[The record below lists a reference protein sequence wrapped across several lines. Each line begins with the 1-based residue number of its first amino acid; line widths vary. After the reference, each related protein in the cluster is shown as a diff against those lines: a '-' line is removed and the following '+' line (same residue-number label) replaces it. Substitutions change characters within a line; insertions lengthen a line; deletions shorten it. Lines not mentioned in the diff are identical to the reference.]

1 MDIGINYITELN
13 MPQNRYD
20 EIYKILIKKGY
31 INTLKFPG
39 KYCDYNSM
47 EHFFYIINETG
58 AKEDIHGIP
67 GMVPAIHSKK
77 CTQNIE
83 WEKIIPQLRNARR
96 ISTHLGIENKDVLEN
111 YEEGT
116 FEANLKQIKE
126 KLNCEIGIENIP
138 GGFSFDKRTLTPEF
152 ITQTWQNAD
161 FGVFDISHAK
171 LAARDIGITYKEFL
185 ENIKHKENVK
195 ILHISGNTNEAGER
209 QNAPDKH
216 VLINQQEIEDI
227 IQLLYEFPNTDLII
241 SEYAFNSRYSYEKE
255 IVIESILL
263 NKIVN
268 KKDVQESKYV
278 LEYLEKNLKDDVSNL
293 EQLLERRKI

>member
-1 MDIGINYITELN
+1 MDIGINYITELDN
-13 MPQNRYD
+13 PQNRYD

-39 KYCDYNSM
+39 KYCDYNSLK
-47 EHFFYIINETG
+47 YIFNITNELG
-58 AKEDIHGIP
+58 AKIDIHGIP
-67 GMVPAIHSKK
+67 GMFPAIHSEK

-83 WEKIIPQLRNARR
+83 WEKIIPQLKNCKR

-111 YEEGT
+111 YKMGT
-116 FEANLKQIKE
+116 FETNFKQIKE

-138 GGFSFDKRTLTPEF
+138 GGFAFDKRTLAPEF
-152 ITQTWQNAD
+152 ITRTWEKAD

-171 LAARDIGITYKEFL
+171 LAAKDLGMTYKEYL
-185 ENIKHKENVK
+185 KRIEYKEKVK
-195 ILHISGNTNEAGER
+195 ILHVSGNMTEIGER

-227 IQLLYEFPNTDLII
+227 IQLLNEFPNTDLII
-241 SEYAFNSRYSYEKE
+241 SEYAYNSKYSYEKE

-263 NKIVN
+263 NKIVSN
-268 KKDVQESKYV
+268 RNVEECKQI
-278 LEYLEKNLKDDVSNL
+278 LQYLEENLNDDISNL
-293 EQLLERRKI
+293 EQLFERRII